1 MSTSE
6 LWMLPSLSLS
16 ANSSPYHPRYVRKLG
31 KPQLLGDFHLKTE
44 TRQTRRKT
52 TSTSETKMN
61 TTSNTTPHNS
71 YTQRLSRP
79 SPSNMHITDP
89 RPTEPSSSKTP
100 SKPITSRFISAKFL
114 TPTDSSWRW
123 NLEPFGPSSPQS
135 TTVKRRNA
143 F

>member
-16 ANSSPYHPRYVRKLG
+16 ANYSLSHPRSVRKLG
-31 KPQLLGDFHLKTE
+31 KPQLLRDSHLKTE
-44 TRQTRRKT
+44 TRQTQRKI
-52 TSTSETKMN
+52 TSTSETRMN

-71 YTQRLSRP
+71 YTPRHSRP

-89 RPTEPSSSKTP
+89 RPTEPSSSRTP
-100 SKPITSRFISAKFL
+100 SRPITNRFISAKFP
-114 TPTDSSWRW
+114 TPTDSSSQW
-123 NLEPFGPSSPQS
+123 NLEPFGPSSRQS

-143 F
+143 S